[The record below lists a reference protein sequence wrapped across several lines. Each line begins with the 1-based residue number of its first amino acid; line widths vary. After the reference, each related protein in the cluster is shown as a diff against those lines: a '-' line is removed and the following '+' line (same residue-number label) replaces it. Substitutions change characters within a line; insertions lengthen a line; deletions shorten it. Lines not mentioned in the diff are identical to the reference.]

1 MSHDALHLFVAGGR
15 VSGGG
20 RCTIPVTNPATGEE
34 LGRLPAATTADLDEA
49 VEAADRAFRPWRRVT
64 PFERGRILREA
75 AALIRERAEAIA
87 LLMTLEEGKPL
98 AESRVEVLVTADIID
113 WCAEEGRRAYGRII
127 PARTEGLQQYV
138 LKEPIGPVAA
148 FSPWNAPAL
157 MPGRKIA
164 EALAAGCTCVIK
176 PAEETPATALE
187 IARAFDDAGLP
198 AGVLSMVFG
207 EPAEISRHLISSLAI
222 RKATFTGSTEVGRLL
237 GAIAGQHV
245 KPITLELGGH
255 APVIVC
261 EDADLERAANLA
273 TAMKSRN
280 AGQLCGSPTRFLVQE
295 GVHDRFLS
303 LYAERAR
310 FLRVG
315 DGRDP
320 ACQMGPLANRRRVA
334 AMEAFVEDAVA
345 RGARVE
351 TGGRRPGDAGS
362 FFAPTVLSQIDRNA
376 AIMNKEPFGP
386 VSGVVPF
393 RRIDEAVEEANRLGY
408 GLAAYAFTRSAATAD
423 ELIRTLEAGVLGIN
437 TFAVVSPETPFGGVK
452 ESGYGAEGGSEGVSS
467 YLVNKFVAHAAC

>member
-261 EDADLERAANLA
+261 EDADLQRAADLA

-280 AGQLCGSPTRFLVQE
+280 AGQLCGSPTRFLAQE
-295 GVHDRFLS
+295 GVHASCECGTAGIQHAKWGRSPIGAGWLPWRRSSRMPSRAAPGWKPAGGGPAMPAPSS
-303 LYAERAR
+303 L
-310 FLRVG
+310 
-315 DGRDP
+315 
-320 ACQMGPLANRRRVA
+320 RRCS
-334 AMEAFVEDAVA
+334 
-345 RGARVE
+345 
-351 TGGRRPGDAGS
+351 RRS
-362 FFAPTVLSQIDRNA
+362 T
-376 AIMNKEPFGP
+376 
-386 VSGVVPF
+386 
-393 RRIDEAVEEANRLGY
+393 
-408 GLAAYAFTRSAATAD
+408 
-423 ELIRTLEAGVLGIN
+423 
-437 TFAVVSPETPFGGVK
+437 ETPQ
-452 ESGYGAEGGSEGVSS
+452 S
-467 YLVNKFVAHAAC
+467 